1 MLQFLL
7 LQMPDTAVQIFSSGS
22 LAGNAQ
28 AWLQCHC
35 SLTQAGT
42 KGKRKVKRI
51 NFDAGSRRRRGSPG
65 WCHPAL
71 LSVRVFL
78 KVTTCSVSELALS
91 PDNQTLRK
99 MGADSRPWHSI
110 LSLEMSPANF
120 TSHSLS
126 WCSLF
131 FLFFPKHP
139 SASKGRTPQQ
149 CCLPLHCPGAI
160 LLPDIRFPIAKPS
173 EHSAVPKHFSPHT
186 VLQGVPTF
194 RVGDLTSNAFPYL
207 NQNPS
212 RKTNCYL
219 GHSL

>member
-1 MLQFLL
+1 M
-7 LQMPDTAVQIFSSGS
+7 QIFSSGS
-22 LAGNAQ
+22 LAGSAQ

-35 SLTQAGT
+35 CVTQAGT

-51 NFDAGSRRRRGSPG
+51 NFEAGSRRRRGSPG

-78 KVTTCSVSELALS
+78 KVTTRSVSELALS
-91 PDNQTLRK
+91 PDSQTPRK
-99 MGADSRPWHSI
+99 MGMGSRPWHSI
-110 LSLEMSPANF
+110 LSLERSPANF

-131 FLFFPKHP
+131 FLFFPEQA
-139 SASKGRTPQQ
+139 SASKGGTPQQ
-149 CCLPLHCPGAI
+149 CWLPLHCPHAV
-160 LLPDIRFPIAKPS
+160 LLPDVHFPKAKPS
-173 EHSAVPKHFSPHT
+173 KLSAVPKHFSPHT
-186 VLQGVPTF
+186 VLREVPTF
-194 RVGDLTSNAFPYL
+194 SADDLAPNAFPYL

-212 RKTNCYL
+212 RNTHWYL